1 MMESRTTTI
10 FAPAQMVRRAALAG
24 FLGSLMEWYDF
35 YLFGTAAAL
44 VFGRLFFPSSSPAT
58 GTLAAFAAFAVGF
71 ISRPIGAVIFGH
83 VGDRIGRKYALL
95 ATAALMGVGTFM
107 IGVLPTYE
115 TIGVWAPILLVVL
128 RLLQGLGIGGEW
140 GGAALIALEHA
151 PSGRR
156 GLVGSFPQMG
166 TPAGLLI
173 STGAFAL
180 ATLLPGDTFLAWG
193 WRLPFLLS
201 VVFLAPALYIRSR
214 VEETPAFRAMKEAD
228 APATVPVL
236 DLFQHSR
243 RNMLLATGARLADA
257 ATFNVINVFG
267 IAYAAAQLGVSRGL
281 MLTGFVI
288 AAAVEIPAVPLI
300 GMLSDRIGRRPVYLA
315 GIAFSGLFIFAYFP
329 LLQHNT
335 PISVYLAIVL
345 ALAVGTSLMY
355 AIQSSFFSELFGPS
369 VRYTGI
375 SVAYQLSALVGGAP
389 TPLIAAALV
398 DWAGG
403 AWWPVALYLLA
414 VCGVSFVCVCM
425 LAETS
430 WGDLPGASHT

>member
-1 MMESRTTTI
+1 
-10 FAPAQMVRRAALAG
+10 
-24 FLGSLMEWYDF
+24 MEWYDF

-44 VFGRLFFPSSSPAT
+44 VFGRLFFPSSSPAA

-236 DLFQHSR
+236 DLFRHSR

-335 PISVYLAIVL
+335 PTSVYLAIVL

-398 DWAGG
+398 GWAGG

-430 WGDLPGASHT
+430 RGDLPGASHT

>member
-1 MMESRTTTI
+1 MMESSTKTI
-10 FAPAQMVRRAALAG
+10 LTPARMVQRAALAG

-44 VFGRLFFPSSSPAT
+44 VFGRLFFPSSSPAA

-201 VVFLAPALYIRSR
+201 VVFLVPALYIRSR

-236 DLFQHSR
+236 DLFRHSR

-335 PISVYLAIVL
+335 PTSVYLAIVL

-389 TPLIAAALV
+389 TPLIAAALMG
-398 DWAGG
+398 WAGG

-430 WGDLPGASHT
+430 RGDLPGASHT

>member
-1 MMESRTTTI
+1 MPLEHTV
-10 FAPAQMVRRAALAG
+10 AALPPGQMVRRAALAG

-44 VFGRLFFPSSSPAT
+44 VFGRLFFPSSSPAA

-71 ISRPIGAVIFGH
+71 ISRPVGAVIFGH

-95 ATAALMGVGTFM
+95 ATAALMGVGTFL
-107 IGVLPTYE
+107 IGVLPTYDS
-115 TIGVWAPILLVVL
+115 IGVWAPVLLVFL
-128 RLLQGLGIGGEW
+128 RVLQGLGIGGEW

-151 PSGRR
+151 PPGRR

-180 ATLLPGDTFLAWG
+180 TTLMPGDSFMEWG

-201 VVFLAPALYIRSR
+201 VVFLVPALYIRSR
-214 VEETPAFRAMKEAD
+214 VEETPAFQAMAQAS
-228 APATVPVL
+228 APASFPVL
-236 DLFQHSR
+236 DLFRHSR
-243 RNMLLATGARLADA
+243 RHMLLATGARLADA

-267 IAYAAAQLGVSRGL
+267 IAYAATQLGVSRGM

-300 GMLSDRIGRRPVYLA
+300 GMLSDRVGRRPVYLA

-335 PISVYLAIVL
+335 PASVYLAIVL

-355 AIQSSFFSELFGPS
+355 AIQSSFFSKLFGPS

-375 SVAYQLSALVGGAP
+375 SVAYQLSALIGGAP

-398 DWAGG
+398 GWAGG
-403 AWWPVALYLLA
+403 AWWPVAVYLVA
-414 VCGVSFVCVCM
+414 VCSVSFVCVCM

-430 WGDLPGASHT
+430 RGDLPGTPHA